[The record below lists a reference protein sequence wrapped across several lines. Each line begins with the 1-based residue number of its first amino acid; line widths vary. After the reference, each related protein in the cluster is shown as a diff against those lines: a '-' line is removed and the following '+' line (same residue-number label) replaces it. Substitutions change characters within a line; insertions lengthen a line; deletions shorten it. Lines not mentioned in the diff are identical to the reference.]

1 MPPKRV
7 DFVLTEVEL
16 ERARQ
21 DQMWGEQ
28 NHSPLV
34 WLPILLEEV
43 GEVAE
48 ALNEWTHGTL
58 SQKREAVKQ
67 YRTELIE
74 VAAVAV
80 AAVESLDRMN
90 LGGKG
95 S

>member
-1 MPPKRV
+1 MTVPNRT

-21 DQMWGEQ
+21 DNLWGEQ
-28 NHSPLV
+28 NHAPLV

-48 ALNEWTHGTL
+48 ALNKWNHCGDLE
-58 SQKREAVKQ
+58 KAVKAMKE
-67 YRTELIE
+67 YREELVQ

-80 AAVESLDRMN
+80 VAVEAFDRAY
-90 LGGKG
+90 GGER
-95 S
+95 

>member
-1 MPPKRV
+1 MTVPTRT
-7 DFVLTEVEL
+7 DMVLVEVEL

-21 DQMWGEQ
+21 DNKWGEQ

-43 GEVAE
+43 GEVSE
-48 ALNEWTHGTL
+48 ALNEWSFGKD
-58 SQKREAVKQ
+58 QEEARKQ

-80 AAVESLDRMN
+80 AAVEALDRH
-90 LGGKG
+90 G
-95 S
+95 SEG